1 MGPYQW
7 LYLFIGGAI
16 LSSGIFAY
24 FLINDSKLI
33 RQINLKGINLALD
46 WLVMMIAIG
55 FVGLAVF
62 SYIDIQNQIHL
73 FS

>member
-7 LYLFIGGAI
+7 LYLFVGGAI
-16 LSSGIFAY
+16 LSCGIFAY
-24 FLINDSKLI
+24 FLINDSKII
-33 RQINLKGINLALD
+33 RQSNLKVMYLSLD
-46 WLVMMIAIG
+46 WLVLIIAIG

-62 SYIDIQNQIHL
+62 GYIDIQKQIHL